1 MGTFIIILIVVVSL
15 ALGLVVL
22 IQSPKGD
29 GLAEG
34 FQGATQMGG
43 VKKTT
48 DFLSKA
54 TWVLAGVLFVLCLA
68 SAAFFSTSDMSN
80 ETPDQEQV
88 GAPSDNGEADDAGSD
103 TGSNSDDSGN

>member
-1 MGTFIIILIVVVSL
+1 MGTFIIILIVIVSI
-15 ALGLVVL
+15 ALGLIVL

-54 TWVLAGVLFVLCLA
+54 TWVLMGALFALCIA
-68 SAAFFSTSDMSN
+68 SSAYFSTNVAGQDV
-80 ETPDQEQV
+80 TPIENTDGGVDVPTEEGDESAGEQ
-88 GAPSDNGEADDAGSD
+88 
-103 TGSNSDDSGN
+103 

>member
-68 SAAFFSTSDMSN
+68 SAAFFSTSSVI

-88 GAPSDNGEADDAGSD
+88 DAPSDNGGADDTGTD
-103 TGSNSDDSGN
+103 TGSNSDDSEN

>member
-1 MGTFIIILIVVVSL
+1 MGTFIIILIVVVSV
-15 ALGLVVL
+15 ALGLIVL

-68 SAAFFSTSDMSN
+68 SAAFFSTSSISDD
-80 ETPDQEQV
+80 TQDQEQV
-88 GAPSDNGEADDAGSD
+88 DAPVDD
-103 TGSNSDDSGN
+103 TGAGDADASDQ

>member
-1 MGTFIIILIVVVSL
+1 MGTFIIILIVVVSV
-15 ALGLVVL
+15 ALGLIVL

-68 SAAFFSTSDMSN
+68 SAAFFSTSNLSD
-80 ETPDQEQV
+80 ETPDQEQID
-88 GAPSDNGEADDAGSD
+88 APLDETGDEEAE
-103 TGSNSDDSGN
+103 